1 MKKKRI
7 DNVLVLLVF
16 MLIMVALGISDSN
29 RGVFSSIFE
38 RELRLTKPQLSLIVT
53 VSYVGNLLF
62 MLFGGKIADR
72 MDRKKA
78 CMGILG
84 LWTAAQI
91 LFACTDNYLW
101 LLVGMFVSMGASTLM
116 NTMIN
121 ILSPFFFGAMAG
133 LYVNVLFF
141 VQGIGTSGNQK
152 ITGTLADSYAQYR
165 LLCLG
170 MAVVGVVSL
179 LILSRTR
186 FEKTGEGA
194 KSWGER
200 PGGEAAPAQSHASGT
215 EVKSGARRTAAV
227 SGMVLAMGLVFGFY
241 FVAEHGIMNWWSMY
255 CSQGLGLDNGM
266 ASTSVSLFFG
276 TMTAGRL
283 LMAPVVQKLGSR
295 RSILIL
301 GGAGTLLYLMGVL
314 LGAKGVLLLG
324 ISGIFLSIVYPTM
337 VLLLQE
343 LFPKERITAMTGM
356 VISIGTLFDIAFNVM
371 FGSLVT
377 SAGFGVCRLIFPV
390 AIAGFYL
397 LFFMVTGRRKIK

>member
-152 ITGTLADSYAQYR
+152 ITGTLADGYAQYR

-186 FEKTGEGA
+186 FEKTGDGA
-194 KSWGER
+194 KS
-200 PGGEAAPAQSHASGT
+200 GEAAPAQSPASETGG
-215 EVKSGARRTAAV
+215 KSGARRTAAV

-255 CSQGLGLDNGM
+255 CSQGLGLDNSM

-283 LMAPVVQKLGSR
+283 LMAPVAQKLGSR

-343 LFPKERITAMTGM
+343 LFLKERITAMTGM
-356 VISIGTLFDIAFNVM
+356 VISIGTLFDIAFNAL

-390 AIAGFYL
+390 AIAVFYL

>member
-91 LFACTDNYLW
+91 LFACTDAYPW

-152 ITGTLADSYAQYR
+152 ITGTLADSYSQYR

-179 LILSRTR
+179 LILSRTK
-186 FEKTGEGA
+186 FEKTGEG
-194 KSWGER
+194 
-200 PGGEAAPAQSHASGT
+200 
-215 EVKSGARRTAAV
+215 VKSGEERPRVSGAEEKAGERRMAAV

-255 CSQGLGLDNGM
+255 CSQGLGLDNSM

-301 GGAGTLLYLMGVL
+301 GGAGTLLYLAGVL

-343 LFPKERITAMTGM
+343 LFPKEKITAMTGM
-356 VISIGTLFDIAFNVM
+356 VISIGTLFDIVFNAM

-390 AIAGFYL
+390 AIAVFYV
-397 LFFMVTGRRKIK
+397 LFFVVTGRRKVK

>member
-91 LFACTDNYLW
+91 LFAGTDNYLW

-186 FEKTGEGA
+186 FEKTGDGA
-194 KSWGER
+194 KS
-200 PGGEAAPAQSHASGT
+200 GEAAPAQSPASET
-215 EVKSGARRTAAV
+215 EGKPGARRTAAV

-301 GGAGTLLYLMGVL
+301 GGAGTLLYLAGVL
-314 LGAKGVLLLG
+314 LVAKGVLLLG

-356 VISIGTLFDIAFNVM
+356 VISIGTLFDIAFNAM

-390 AIAGFYL
+390 AIAVFYG

>member
-91 LFACTDNYLW
+91 LFASTDNYLW

-186 FEKTGEGA
+186 FEKTGDGA
-194 KSWGER
+194 KS
-200 PGGEAAPAQSHASGT
+200 GEAAPAQSPASGT
-215 EVKSGARRTAAV
+215 EGKPGARRTAAV

-301 GGAGTLLYLMGVL
+301 GGAGTLLYLTGVL
-314 LGAKGVLLLG
+314 LGVKGVLLLG

-356 VISIGTLFDIAFNVM
+356 VISIGTLFDIAFNAM

-390 AIAGFYL
+390 AIAVFYI

>member
-62 MLFGGKIADR
+62 MLFGGKIADC

-194 KSWGER
+194 KSGGER

-255 CSQGLGLDNGM
+255 CSQGLGLDNSM

-301 GGAGTLLYLMGVL
+301 GGAGTLLYLTGVL

-356 VISIGTLFDIAFNVM
+356 VISIGTLFDIAFNAI

-377 SAGFGVCRLIFPV
+377 SAGFGVCRLIFSV
-390 AIAGFYL
+390 AIAVFYL
-397 LFFMVTGRRKIK
+397 LFFVVTGRRKIK

>member
-91 LFACTDNYLW
+91 LFACTDVYPW

-152 ITGTLADSYAQYR
+152 ITGTLADSYTQYR

-179 LILSRTR
+179 LILSRTK
-186 FEKTGEGA
+186 FEKTGEGV
-194 KSWGER
+194 KSGEER
-200 PGGEAAPAQSHASGT
+200 PG
-215 EVKSGARRTAAV
+215 VSGADGKAEERRTAAV

-241 FVAEHGIMNWWSMY
+241 FIAEHGIMNWWSMY
-255 CSQGLGLDNGM
+255 CSQGLGLDNSM

-301 GGAGTLLYLMGVL
+301 GGAGTLLYLAGVL

-343 LFPKERITAMTGM
+343 LFPKEKITAMTGM
-356 VISIGTLFDIAFNVM
+356 VISIGTLFDIAFNAM

-390 AIAGFYL
+390 AIAVFYV
-397 LFFMVTGRRKIK
+397 LFFVVTGRRKAK